1 MDGTQRTDET
11 LVACAQRGDKQA
23 EEELLLRYRNLVR
36 YCARK
41 FFLVGGETEDLIQEG
56 MMGLFQAVS
65 AYRCED
71 GGASFKTFAYL
82 CVWRR
87 IVDAVKAAAKKEPL
101 GKIVLLPDVDF
112 VHTAPDPDAELIS
125 VDEQKELTQKISWV
139 LSDMEFRVFTLYVG
153 GMSCAE
159 ICEATGK
166 TAKSVDNALQRSK
179 AKLQKM
185 LGK

>member
-1 MDGTQRTDET
+1 MEQMQRTDEQ
-11 LVACAQRGDKQA
+11 LVERAQAGDKQA

-65 AYRCED
+65 AYRGKE
-71 GGASFKTFAYL
+71 GGASFKTFAYR
-82 CVWRR
+82 CIWRR
-87 IVDAVKAAAKKEPL
+87 IIDAVKVAAKKEPL
-101 GKIVLLPDVDF
+101 GKIVLLPDTELVY
-112 VHTAPDPDAELIS
+112 TAIDPDAEMIS
-125 VDEQKELTQKISWV
+125 VDEQKELTQKISRV
-139 LSDMEFRVFTLYVG
+139 LSDMEFRIFTLYVG

-166 TAKSVDNALQRSK
+166 SPKSVDNALQRSK
-179 AKLQKM
+179 TKLQKM